1 VTSPSDPFAAVGNLP
16 GVPEAVGEARGAID
30 RLLGHRVLR
39 RRGPDVA
46 AESALRGARASAA
59 LEGADWPLEEIRRR
73 TSFGND
79 PDGWTV
85 QGALRVSTELGGLVG
100 TWRRAPLQVL
110 ARLHVVA
117 AADVVEADWLGRPR
131 GAADDVVDPFHLD
144 PPPPGDE
151 VTVRLDGLARLL
163 VGETAAPAI
172 VVAAIAHGEL
182 LALRP
187 FVWGN
192 GLVARAAERLV
203 LVSRGLDP
211 KAVSSPEVGHADG
224 GRPAYRDAV
233 RQYLTGTPEGV
244 AAWVVHC
251 AHAVALGAREGIAV
265 CEALQRG

>member
-1 VTSPSDPFAAVGNLP
+1 VTSTSDPFAAVGDLP
-16 GVPEAVGEARGAID
+16 GVREAVAEARGAVD
-30 RLLGHRVLR
+30 LLLGHRVLR
-39 RRGPDVA
+39 RRSADVA

-85 QGALRVSTELGGLVG
+85 QGALRVSAELGSLVE

-117 AADVVEADWLGRPR
+117 AADVVAEDRLGRPR
-131 GAADDVVDPFHLD
+131 GGTDDVVDPFHLD

-151 VTVRLDGLARLL
+151 VTARLDGLARLL
-163 VGETAAPAI
+163 VGETSAPAI
-172 VVAAIAHGEL
+172 VVAAIVHGEL

-203 LVSRGLDP
+203 LVSRAVDP
-211 KAVSSPEVGHADG
+211 KAVSSPEVGHAEG
-224 GRPAYRDAV
+224 GGPAYRDAV
-233 RQYLTGTPEGV
+233 RQYLAGTPDGV

-251 AHAVALGAREGIAV
+251 AQAVALGAREGIAV

>member
-1 VTSPSDPFAAVGNLP
+1 VTSTSDPFAAVGDLP
-16 GVPEAVGEARGAID
+16 GVPEAVDEARGAID

-39 RRGPDVA
+39 RRSAEVA

-73 TSFGND
+73 TSFGD
-79 PDGWTV
+79 HPDGSTV
-85 QGALRVSTELGGLVG
+85 RGALRVSAELGGLVE

-117 AADVVEADWLGRPR
+117 AADLVSADWLGRPR
-131 GAADDVVDPFHLD
+131 GPADDVADPFHLD

-163 VGETAAPAI
+163 VGETSAPAV
-172 VVAAIAHGEL
+172 VVAAIVHGEL

-187 FVWGN
+187 FVWGY

-211 KAVSSPEVGHADG
+211 KAVSSPEVGHAEAG
-224 GRPAYRDAV
+224 GSAYGDAV
-233 RQYLTGTPEGV
+233 RRYLSGTPEGV

-251 AHAVALGAREGIAV
+251 AQAVALGAREGIAV